1 MKFVNLIKAEFIKN
15 YSVKKSYIVLI
26 TLLATIIGMMELEAK
41 LSKPRLYNIQNEIEE
56 YTKFLEHELDTY
68 HSPFLNEYETYRN
81 ETKLKILKEFAN
93 EKIYSNSWKDYLLFQ
108 IETIEDKIFIIN
120 QMVENYGNSFFTD
133 IGVSDAHQFDFY
145 EGTVREYYGKTKEE
159 LVREIENLKEQATNY
174 RAFLKQNQYYK
185 YLEYQIKHDKNF
197 DVDGEY
203 QFLVDKKIENM
214 FDSLSLNQLEMHVGI
229 GINGEYYT
237 AAIKEVDRKADL
249 ILHYSFWNDKKHD
262 FSFPE
267 GTVDSYLVYPT
278 AKTVT
283 NKIVLL
289 SLLVLLIVIFTSGG
303 VIVNEH
309 IHKTEKMLFTT
320 PYKRWKILFGKFVY
334 LILDMF
340 MIWFLAFVILLF
352 YAGIKYGFGEL
363 LTAKLIVEGDQVAEV
378 NYLFYLLK
386 EILLCSIPM
395 ISFLSCFCFISV
407 VTLSKTVTIG
417 FSIILLLV
425 SQFMWFLIVT
435 FKLGFLI
442 YTPFPYFILGLIL
455 RNHSYYLLAQSI
467 GTTSA
472 SYGILISILTIIA
485 CCGMSYI
492 IYTKRDIGN

>member
-1 MKFVNLIKAEFIKN
+1 MKFINLIGVEFIKN
-15 YSVKKSYIVLI
+15 CSVKKIYIVFI
-26 TLLATIIGMMELEAK
+26 TLLLTIIGLVELEARI
-41 LSKPRLYNIQNEIEE
+41 SKPELYNIQNEIEE
-56 YTKFLEHELDTY
+56 YTKFLEHEPNIY
-68 HSPFLNEYETYRN
+68 HSPFLNEYEAYRN
-81 ETKLKILKEFAN
+81 ETKLKILKEFVN
-93 EKIYSNSWKDYLLFQ
+93 EEIYRNSWKEYLLFQ
-108 IETIEDKIFIIN
+108 IEIIEDKIFIIN
-120 QMVENYGNSFFTD
+120 QMIENYGNSFFTS
-133 IGVSDAHQFDFY
+133 IGESDAYQFDFY
-145 EGTVREYYGKTKEE
+145 EETIRKYYRKTKEE
-159 LVREIENLKEQATNY
+159 LTDEIEKLKEQATSY
-174 RAFLKQNQYYK
+174 RTFLKQNQYYK

-229 GINGEYYT
+229 GIDGEYDT
-237 AAIKEVDRKADL
+237 SAIKELDRKADL

-267 GTVDSYLVYPT
+267 GAMDSYLVYPT
-278 AKTVT
+278 SKTVV
-283 NKIVLL
+283 NKMVLL
-289 SLLVLLIVIFTSGG
+289 SLLVLIIVIFTSGG

-309 IHKTEKMLFTT
+309 IHKTEKILFTM
-320 PYKRWKILFGKFVY
+320 PYKKWKILLGKFVY

-340 MIWFLAFVILLF
+340 IIWFFAFIILLF
-352 YAGIKYGFGEL
+352 YAGIKYGFGDL
-363 LTAKLIVEGDQVAEV
+363 LTAKLIVEENQVIEV

-407 VTLSKTVTIG
+407 ATLSKTVTIG

-442 YTPFPYFILGLIL
+442 YTPFPYFILGFIL
-455 RNHSYYLLAQSI
+455 RNHSYYLLAQS
-467 GTTSA
+467 TYSTSI
-472 SYGILISILTIIA
+472 SYGIWISIVTIIV
-485 CCGMSYI
+485 CYGMSYI
-492 IYTKRDIGN
+492 IYTKRDIKN